1 METNNAIVQNWDD
14 LELHT
19 DLLRGIYA
27 YGFEK
32 PSEIQKKAIYP
43 IISKK
48 DVIAQAQSGTG
59 KTGSFSISSLQLV
72 DVDIKETQILI
83 IAPTRELASQI
94 HGVITTLGSC
104 MDGLITKLLVGGTS
118 VQSDIESIKKNKP
131 HVVVGCTGRIY
142 DLMMR
147 KKLNVHTVK
156 LFVLDECDVMLSGKF
171 KDQIYEIFQ
180 YFNQEVQVAVFSA
193 TLPIHVVELTD
204 KFMRDPVKIIMKPEE
219 LSLDGI
225 EQTFVAVENDNQKFE
240 TLKHLFSTLCVNQSI
255 IYCNSVNRV
264 VDLYDAMKKDGFSV
278 SCIHSNMDKTD
289 REDVFKQF
297 RKGDTRVL
305 ISSDITARGIDI
317 QQVSTVIN
325 FDITGSVHTY
335 LHRIGRSGRY
345 GRKGLAINFVTR
357 NDIRQ
362 MKYIEDFYKIEIGEL
377 KA

>member
-131 HVVVGCTGRIY
+131 HVVIGCTGRIY

-147 KKLNVHTVK
+147 KKINVHTVK
-156 LFVLDECDVMLSGKF
+156 LFVLG
-171 KDQIYEIFQ
+171 
-180 YFNQEVQVAVFSA
+180 
-193 TLPIHVVELTD
+193 
-204 KFMRDPVKIIMKPEE
+204 
-219 LSLDGI
+219 
-225 EQTFVAVENDNQKFE
+225 
-240 TLKHLFSTLCVNQSI
+240 
-255 IYCNSVNRV
+255 
-264 VDLYDAMKKDGFSV
+264 
-278 SCIHSNMDKTD
+278 
-289 REDVFKQF
+289 
-297 RKGDTRVL
+297 
-305 ISSDITARGIDI
+305 
-317 QQVSTVIN
+317 
-325 FDITGSVHTY
+325 
-335 LHRIGRSGRY
+335 
-345 GRKGLAINFVTR
+345 
-357 NDIRQ
+357 
-362 MKYIEDFYKIEIGEL
+362 
-377 KA
+377 